1 MFTTRMQQF
10 VRRMAAHL
18 APFLKRIGLTPNFL
32 TLAGLF
38 ITAGAALLVASGHLL
53 VGGVVLLFGALFDI
67 LDGAVARI
75 SGRVHRYGAF
85 WDSTVDR
92 YAEAFIYGALLYYFL
107 VGGRDRVLGSMLVMA
122 ALTGSLLVSYVR
134 ARAQSLNFECDGGLF
149 ARPERVVLTVIALVI
164 SPLLIWVLWLLA
176 VFTNVTAVQRIWFVW
191 RQARVELAT
200 EKAEDTLKASKPQPA
215 VRPTSEGG
223 AATETATPPPA

>member
-1 MFTTRMQQF
+1 MQQF
-10 VRRMAAHL
+10 VRGLAAHI
-18 APFLKRIGLTPNFL
+18 APFLKRLGLTPNFL
-32 TLAGLF
+32 TLAGLV

-53 VGGVVLLFGALFDI
+53 IGGLVLLFGALFDI

-75 SGRVHRYGAF
+75 SGPVHRYGAF

-107 VGGRDRVLGSMLVMA
+107 AGGPDRVLGSMLVMA
-122 ALTGSLLVSYVR
+122 SLTGSLLVSYVR

-149 ARPERVVLTVIALVI
+149 ARPERVVVTVIALVI

-176 VFTNVTAVQRIWFVW
+176 IFTNVTAVQRIWFVW
-191 RQARVELAT
+191 RQARAELALERGAGAQAPT
-200 EKAEDTLKASKPQPA
+200 QAQPKAVVSKDGA
-215 VRPTSEGG
+215 
-223 AATETATPPPA
+223 AATEPGSAPPG